1 MDGSMIII
9 SVQVDASVTA
19 NGEPSLAVRWS
30 EMNTPVFAEEH
41 QASEEESA
49 PLIPPSF
56 APRDLAAD
64 SDCGSDTG
72 ESYVPYRALI
82 PGRMPAN
89 NHE

>member
-1 MDGSMIII
+1 MDGSIII
-9 SVQVDASVTA
+9 SVQVDESVTA

-30 EMNTPVFAEEH
+30 KMNTPVFVEEH
-41 QASEEESA
+41 QVSEEQAA

-56 APRDLAAD
+56 PPRDLAAD

-72 ESYVPYRALI
+72 ESYVPCHALI

-89 NHE
+89 NHN